1 MSTITSPLHYY
12 ISADINILQVVLIDI
27 RHHLLVLILNLHIR
41 LKILINTFRFH
52 KIFNQ

>member
-41 LKILINTFRFH
+41 LKILINTFRLH

>member
-27 RHHLLVLILNLHIR
+27 RHHFLVLVLNLHIR